1 MSWSRIEHDAL
12 RLDVVEGS
20 LPTDLGGSYY
30 FMTPAAHPGMGDEG
44 CSAEW
49 ADRGSVIN
57 GDGMVVRV
65 DLSSPGQA
73 TLSSKLVKTLDYWAD
88 VVTSTNDD
96 LSWARFHDLGMMR
109 ASPLLGARDFANT
122 ALLPLP
128 FSEGPTRLLCC
139 YDAGRPVE
147 IDPVTLDTIGPVGS
161 TKSWTAEA
169 LGFLPFPPILST
181 AHPFFDPG
189 TGETWMVN
197 YGRSARSMLSSVPWG
212 TDLRKFMR
220 WIFGR
225 LLAPIAEW
233 IADEVADD
241 VSWFEGLLRR
251 ALVGKSEAERQA
263 LLDAFA
269 AEHRTSTSDTAPEVD
284 GGLLPSDFLHLMRWT
299 GSGDVQSIRLV
310 DADGNDLKVEQSLH
324 QIAATRHWIVI
335 MDTCFDLR
343 IEQFYSDP
351 APKDPRLERLLRELT
366 ASPQLDYSN
375 LWFVRRSDVE
385 AAIADGTNTAK
396 ASHVRL
402 PLGSVH
408 FLADFDD
415 RGADDDDDV
424 ITMHVA
430 HGVSLDIAEWVR
442 AFDQLR
448 TGGDDRAVVELQGM
462 IASAVDQSRIGRWQ
476 IRPAD
481 GAIVASSLVA
491 DDSTWG
497 IALYAGHQ
505 VPNWGPPM
513 ERFHETF
520 WFTSGL
526 WPDLMT
532 DFIWRLYA
540 DQPDRLI
547 PLDRVDQ
554 LLREGGTP
562 SYLMRVATDPLTIAD
577 RYAYPLDTTPSS
589 PQFIPSTQ
597 GGAGY
602 LVTTVWTQTRGEL
615 WFFRA
620 DALQA
625 GPVAK
630 LASDALCFG
639 FSMHACWLPAPTT
652 AEAGLLDAAAAA
664 GRDDE
669 TELLSRA
676 TRDPKVAALLR
687 DHVLPAARDALSRTP
702 RSST

>member
-1 MSWSRIEHDAL
+1 MSWSRVEHDAL
-12 RLDVVEGS
+12 TLDVIEGA
-20 LPTDLGGSYY
+20 LPSDLDGSYY

-65 DLSSPGQA
+65 DLSTVGKA
-73 TLSSKLVKTLDYWAD
+73 VVSSKLVKTLDYWAD
-88 VVTSTNDD
+88 VVTATNPD

-128 FSEGPTRLLCC
+128 FADGPTRLLCC

-147 IDPVTLDTIGPVGS
+147 IDPVTLDTVGPVGS
-161 TKSWTAEA
+161 TKAWTAEA

-181 AHPFFDPG
+181 AHPFFDPS
-189 TGETWMVN
+189 TGEAWMVN
-197 YGRSARSMLSSVPWG
+197 YGRSARSMLSSVPWSA
-212 TDLRKFMR
+212 DLGKFMR
-220 WIFGR
+220 WLFGR

-269 AEHRTSTSDTAPEVD
+269 AEHRTSTREAEDATD

-299 GSGDVQSIRLV
+299 GTGDVQSIRLV
-310 DADGNDLKVEQSLH
+310 DEDGNDLKVEQSLH

-366 ASPQLDYSN
+366 ASPQLNYSN

-385 AAIADGTNTAK
+385 AAIAGGTGTAK

-415 RGADDDDDV
+415 RVDGDEV

-448 TGGDDRAVVELQGM
+448 TREGDRAVVELQGM

-476 IRPAD
+476 IRPTD
-481 GAIVASSLVA
+481 GAILSSSLVA
-491 DDSTWG
+491 DDTTWG

-513 ERFHETF
+513 EKFQETF

-540 DQPDRLI
+540 DQPDRLV
-547 PLDRVDQ
+547 PLERVDQ
-554 LLREGGTP
+554 LLRSGGTP
-562 SYLMRVATDPLTIAD
+562 SYLMRVATDPLAIVD
-577 RYAYPLDTTPSS
+577 RYAYPADTTPSS
-589 PQFIPSTQ
+589 PQFIPSTK

-602 LVTTVWTQTRGEL
+602 LVTTVWTPTRGEL

-620 DALQA
+620 DALQD
-625 GPVAK
+625 GPIAK
-630 LASDALCFG
+630 LASNQLCFG
-639 FSMHACWLPAPTT
+639 FSMHACWLPDPKPTDG
-652 AEAGLLDAAAAA
+652 ARLDEAAFA
-664 GRDDE
+664 GADDE
-669 TELLSRA
+669 AALLARA
-676 TRDPKVAALLR
+676 TRDPKVAELVR
-687 DHVLPAARDALSRTP
+687 NHILPAAHEARKSGSGKSA
-702 RSST
+702 